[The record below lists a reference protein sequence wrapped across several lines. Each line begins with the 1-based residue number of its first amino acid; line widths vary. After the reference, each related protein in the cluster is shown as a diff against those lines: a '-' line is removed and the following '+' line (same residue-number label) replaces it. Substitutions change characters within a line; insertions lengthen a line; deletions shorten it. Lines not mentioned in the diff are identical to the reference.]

1 MILVTGATGHLGQ
14 LVITSLLEKV
24 PANKIVEVVRNVE
37 KAKNLKALGIQI
49 READYNQPEKW
60 PAVIAGVEKL
70 LLISGSEIGSRIPQ
84 NQVVIDAAKKYGK
97 LKLIAYTSILRAD
110 TSKLI
115 LAQEHKET
123 EKMIQSSGIP
133 YSILRN
139 GWYTE
144 NYTMSAKSAV
154 EHAAVFGAVKEGRIA
169 SASRQDYAEAAA
181 QVLTMTNPKSIYE
194 LAGDSSYTLTELAE
208 QISKQSG
215 KPVKYNNLSEADY
228 KAFLVKVG
236 LPEGFAGVLA
246 QSDAAAANGG
256 LYDESHQLSQL
267 IGRKTTS
274 LEVTLNESLKKS

>member
-1 MILVTGATGHLGQ
+1 MQQGTWAQ

-84 NQVVIDAAKKYGK
+84 HQVVIDAAKKYGK